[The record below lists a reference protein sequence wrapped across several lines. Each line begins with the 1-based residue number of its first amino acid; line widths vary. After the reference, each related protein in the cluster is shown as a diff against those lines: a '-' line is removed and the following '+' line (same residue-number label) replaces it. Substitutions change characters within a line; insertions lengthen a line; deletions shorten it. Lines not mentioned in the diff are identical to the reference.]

1 MSVVMHPRSGC
12 QGWKCYKIWGVCL
25 SRVTEYAH
33 LDEIGTYRLRVCS
46 SVPNL
51 ADYRVC
57 TQPPKIMQICGFC
70 LPICE
75 ACTGIDDIWQVSV
88 HWWSAR
94 LRHIWPWLVK
104 GVGAVGPQNSH
115 LLSWSTLLTLLLAVK
130 QAAWNSSLRKIWP
143 QVNCTCRISLFSV
156 CRCENGFF

>member
-1 MSVVMHPRSGC
+1 MFVVVHPRSGC
-12 QGWKCYKIWGVCL
+12 QVWKCYKIWGVCL

-57 TQPPKIMQICGFC
+57 VHNPPKLCKFVVFASH
-70 LPICE
+70 L
-75 ACTGIDDIWQVSV
+75 
-88 HWWSAR
+88 WSMHRDRWYLASKR
-94 LRHIWPWLVK
+94 TLVVCSLTTIWPWLVK

-156 CRCENGFF
+156 CRCENGIF